1 MVEKLVLKTK
11 DIILSKNKLK
21 VSIKSKN
28 DFVTDVDIAVSN
40 FLKKE
45 LYKLDSSISFFSE
58 EGSGNLSNNCWILDP
73 IDGTTN
79 LIYGYNLSSVSLAHY
94 VNGEVVFG
102 MVFNPFTDEIFTAKK
117 GKGAYFN
124 HNIKLVVSKHKI
136 DESLIEFGAGSTH
149 KEYADENFRLVSE
162 IFKACV
168 DVRRICSSALDLCY
182 IASGRIDGYFE
193 KILNPW
199 DIAAGSLILTEA
211 GGKITDY
218 EYNPIQFSKETSVIA
233 SNSIIHD
240 ILFDIICKNR

>member
-102 MVFNPFTDEIFTAKK
+102 MVFNHLPMRFLLQRREK
-117 GKGAYFN
+117 G
-124 HNIKLVVSKHKI
+124 H
-136 DESLIEFGAGSTH
+136 T
-149 KEYADENFRLVSE
+149 
-162 IFKACV
+162 
-168 DVRRICSSALDLCY
+168 
-182 IASGRIDGYFE
+182 
-193 KILNPW
+193 
-199 DIAAGSLILTEA
+199 
-211 GGKITDY
+211 
-218 EYNPIQFSKETSVIA
+218 
-233 SNSIIHD
+233 SII
-240 ILFDIICKNR
+240 I